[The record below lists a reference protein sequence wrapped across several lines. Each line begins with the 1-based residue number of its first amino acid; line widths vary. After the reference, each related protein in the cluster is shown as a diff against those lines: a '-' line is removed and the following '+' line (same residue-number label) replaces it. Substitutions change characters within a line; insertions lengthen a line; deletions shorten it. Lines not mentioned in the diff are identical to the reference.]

1 MKKMMMKCMRKM
13 KHMMM
18 IETKQKRI
26 ETYNNDR
33 NLTAEDDEGSPIG
46 KDAK

>member
-13 KHMMM
+13 KLMMM
-18 IETKQKRI
+18 IETKQKGLKHTTMI
-26 ETYNNDR
+26 E
-33 NLTAEDDEGSPIG
+33 LTEEDDEGSPIG

>member
-1 MKKMMMKCMRKM
+1 M

-33 NLTAEDDEGSPIG
+33 NLTAEDDEGSPD
-46 KDAK
+46 KMQNDDDRN

>member
-18 IETKQKRI
+18 IETKQKGLKHTTMI
-26 ETYNNDR
+26 E
-33 NLTAEDDEGSPIG
+33 I
-46 KDAK
+46 